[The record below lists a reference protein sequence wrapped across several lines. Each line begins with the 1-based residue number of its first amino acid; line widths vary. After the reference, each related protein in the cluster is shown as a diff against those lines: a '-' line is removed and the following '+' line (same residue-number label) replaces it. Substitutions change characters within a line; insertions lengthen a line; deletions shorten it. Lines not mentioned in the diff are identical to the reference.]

1 MKNEKCTMLDKR
13 ARMVG
18 GSLLECA
25 RDSFALWDCQLLDE
39 HWNTIEVLE
48 NWRNISTLVDEAWL
62 KAGVEVVSKP
72 LGGSIYKIDGKMVS
86 RADALTYLLENYGDN
101 LRKIG

>member
-1 MKNEKCTMLDKR
+1 MEKEKYTILDKR

-39 HWNTIEVLE
+39 YWNTIEVLE

-72 LGGSIYKIDGKMVS
+72 LGGSVYKIDGKKVS
-86 RADALTYLLENYGDN
+86 RDDALTYLLENFGDN
-101 LRKIG
+101 LRKIS

>member
-1 MKNEKCTMLDKR
+1 MEKEKYTILDKR
-13 ARMVG
+13 AHMVG

-39 HWNTIEVLE
+39 YWNTIEVLE

-72 LGGSIYKIDGKMVS
+72 LGGSVYKIDGKKVS
-86 RADALTYLLENYGDN
+86 RDDALTYLLENFGDN

>member
-1 MKNEKCTMLDKR
+1 MEKEKYTILDKR
-13 ARMVG
+13 AHMVG

-39 HWNTIEVLE
+39 YWNTIEVLE

-72 LGGSIYKIDGKMVS
+72 LGGGVYKIDGKMVS
-86 RADALTYLLENYGDN
+86 RADALAYLLDNYGDN
-101 LRKIG
+101 LRKIS

>member
-1 MKNEKCTMLDKR
+1 MEKEKYTILDKR
-13 ARMVG
+13 AHMVG

-25 RDSFALWDCQLLDE
+25 RDSFALWDCQLLEE
-39 HWNTIEVLE
+39 HWNSIEVLE

-72 LGGSIYKIDGKMVS
+72 LGGGVYKIDGKMVS
-86 RADALTYLLENYGDN
+86 RADALAYLLDNYGDN
-101 LRKIG
+101 LRKIS